1 MEQHCEVQQ
10 QLLQHACNLEY
21 GTGYMNMDD
30 ETSPS
35 SSNNDTNTITENTT
49 YVLSSFFFYL
59 KHNIS
64 KILQTQE
71 TYLPY
76 T

>member
-30 ETSPS
+30 EASPS
-35 SSNNDTNTITENTT
+35 SSNNDTNTIAENTT
-49 YVLSSFFFYL
+49 YVVSSF
-59 KHNIS
+59 
-64 KILQTQE
+64 E
-71 TYLPY
+71 T
-76 T
+76 